1 MAYGQLLATEGR
13 AVTCR
18 VVDGATGRPTAARV
32 RLVDANGK
40 EAVPAGHPE
49 ALSDKAQEGDVRFQ
63 SRRFAYVNGE
73 FAVDPSRLP
82 LRYQAIKGYEYRM
95 AEGELT
101 PQRLR
106 DSVAEIRLE
115 RWSSV
120 GRAGWYSGDIHIHH
134 IAPKTCRLEMEAED
148 LNVAN
153 ILTSDF
159 TTDQE
164 QFEGRL
170 NANSGAGRLIYVSQE
185 FRNHQLGHLCLL
197 NLKKLIEPVKP
208 AQEVH
213 YPLHLGACDQARAQG
228 GYVSWAHFPSWPGVE
243 GPLDVAME
251 KLDGLEILCV
261 LDPRD
266 FPVFTR
272 QVVPEIAANDGLR
285 LWYRYLNCGFRLTAT
300 AGTDKM
306 TNFVTVGAN
315 RVYAR
320 VDGELT
326 YQGWIDA
333 LKAGRTFVTNS
344 PLVRLTVN
352 GREAGS
358 VLELGGQ
365 RATVGIRAEA
375 ESQLPY
381 HRLEIVVNGE
391 AVADATPS
399 GPLHRA
405 AIRLEHPVARSCWIA
420 ARVVEEMG
428 RYRSAGVDFARIHVE
443 RGTVLGDYFG
453 TRRPETVF
461 AHTSPVYAIRDG
473 KPIRNWDDAGY
484 YVRYLDKCIEW
495 LEREAKFARPADR
508 QASIEAFR
516 TGRAVFLKR
525 QNEARQGSGPPAEWS
540 MLSL

>member
-1 MAYGQLLATEGR
+1 MLAGAPVIAADGR
-13 AVTCR
+13 AVRCR
-18 VVDGATGRPTAARV
+18 VLDAATGRPTAARV
-32 RLVDANGK
+32 RLVDAAGR
-40 EAVPAGHPE
+40 EAVPAGHAE
-49 ALSDKAQEGDVRFQ
+49 LLSERAMEGDVRFQ
-63 SRRFAYVNGE
+63 SRRFSYVDGE

-82 LRYQAIKGYEYRM
+82 LRYQVVKGYEYRM

-101 PQRLR
+101 PRNLK
-106 DSVAEIRLE
+106 SGVAEIRLA

-120 GRAGWYSGDIHIHH
+120 GRAGWFGGDIHIHH

-159 TTDQE
+159 TTDQAE
-164 QFEGRL
+164 FEGRL
-170 NANSGAGRLIYVSQE
+170 NANSRPGRLIYVTQE

-197 NLKKLIEPVKP
+197 NLKKLIEPVRT
-208 AQEVH
+208 AQEEH
-213 YPLHLGACDQARAQG
+213 FPLHLGVCDQAHEQG

-306 TNFVTVGAN
+306 TNYVTVGAN
-315 RVYAR
+315 RVYAKL
-320 VDGELT
+320 DGELS

-333 LKAGRTFVTNS
+333 MKAGRTFVTNS
-344 PLVRLTVN
+344 PMLRFTVN
-352 GREAGS
+352 GRESGS
-358 VLELGGQ
+358 LLNLRGSGAMVEIQ
-365 RATVGIRAEA
+365 AEG

-381 HRLEIVVNGE
+381 HRLEVVANGE
-391 AVADATPS
+391 VIADATP
-399 GPLHRA
+399 GGELHRA
-405 AIRLEHPVARSCWIA
+405 RIRLEHPVRRSCWLA
-420 ARVVEEMG
+420 ARAVEDIQP
-428 RYRSAGVDFARIHVE
+428 YRRAGVEFSKIHVE
-443 RGTVLGDYFG
+443 RGTTLGNYFG

-461 AHTSPVYAIRDG
+461 AHSSPVYVILDG

-484 YVRYLDKCIEW
+484 YVRYLDLCIGW
-495 LEREAKFARPADR
+495 LEREAKFKRPSDK

-516 TGRAVFLKR
+516 AGRAVFLKR
-525 QNEARQGSGPPAEWS
+525 QNEAR
-540 MLSL
+540 